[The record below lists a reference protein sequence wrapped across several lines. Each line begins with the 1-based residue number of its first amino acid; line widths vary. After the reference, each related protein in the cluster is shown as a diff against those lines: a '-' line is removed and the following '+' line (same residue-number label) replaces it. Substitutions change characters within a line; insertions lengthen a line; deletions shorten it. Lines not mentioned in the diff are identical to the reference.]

1 MAPKKSKAKA
11 KPEEKD
17 SKEPGYHWNDHTY
30 RLCEVDL
37 GTHPPD
43 LHELRMIKM
52 FASFFL
58 HQSWNGIVW
67 LATCFA
73 SDPLEELT
81 SEPFRRWGG

>member
-17 SKEPGYHWNDHTY
+17 SKEPGHHWKDHTY

-43 LHELRMIKM
+43 LHELRMI
-52 FASFFL
+52 
-58 HQSWNGIVW
+58 
-67 LATCFA
+67 
-73 SDPLEELT
+73 
-81 SEPFRRWGG
+81 